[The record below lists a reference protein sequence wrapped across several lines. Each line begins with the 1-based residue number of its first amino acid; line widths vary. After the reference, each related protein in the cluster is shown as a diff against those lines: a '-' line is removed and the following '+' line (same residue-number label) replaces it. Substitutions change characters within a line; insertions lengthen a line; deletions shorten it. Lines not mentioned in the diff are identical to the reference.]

1 MKKVNV
7 AGAIIIKI
15 GEEDKPMVLLI
26 QRSADDHWPLYWEI
40 PRGKCD
46 KGDDTNITRCL
57 KREVKEE
64 TGLDISPVKFI
75 EKFQYV
81 ADNGK
86 RLSTQYNFLCI
97 MKNENQE
104 VKLSKEHSN
113 FKWIYSVGEA
123 ELMVNPE
130 LKKAI
135 AKAFNYHD
143 QIVNYDMENEVEQ
156 KIEESFRRM
165 K

>member
-7 AGAIIIKI
+7 TGAIIMKM
-15 GEEDKPMVLLI
+15 GEEGKPMVLLI
-26 QRSADDHWPLYWEI
+26 QRSGDDHWPLFWEI
-40 PRGKCD
+40 PRGGCN
-46 KGDDTNITRCL
+46 KGEEISKCL
-57 KREVKEE
+57 KREIKEE
-64 TGLDISPVKFI
+64 TGLDIYPIKFV

-81 ADNGK
+81 ADHGK
-86 RLSTQYNFLCI
+86 RLSTQYTFLCL
-97 MKNENQE
+97 MKNEKQE

-113 FKWIYSVGEA
+113 YKWIYSVGEA

-135 AKAFNYHD
+135 AKAFNYHE
-143 QIVNYDMENEVEQ
+143 QIVNYDLDNEVMQ
-156 KIEESFRRM
+156 KIEESLRRL